1 MGCLSATATYKQTG
15 ITVNATYK
23 RIAISA
29 SAIQT
34 CDVFIGFPLYV
45 ADGRLHAADV
55 ALYVG
60 KY

>member
-1 MGCLSATATYKQTG
+1 MGCLSATATQKQTG

-23 RIAISA
+23 QITI

-45 ADGRLHAADV
+45 ADGRLHAADA
-55 ALYVG
+55 ALYVD